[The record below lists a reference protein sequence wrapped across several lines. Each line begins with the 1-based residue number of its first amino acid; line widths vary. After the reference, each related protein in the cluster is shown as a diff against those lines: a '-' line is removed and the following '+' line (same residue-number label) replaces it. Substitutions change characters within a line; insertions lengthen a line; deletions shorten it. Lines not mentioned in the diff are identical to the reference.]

1 MLKTDA
7 FRNGVL
13 LALILV
19 MPVLAGY
26 AAYLQWQA
34 PTMDFLLDEHNPT
47 TVREVVP
54 GGYAEK
60 AGLEAGDVIL
70 TIDDVP
76 AALWYQPETGKTHIF
91 KIERRGEQRTLAI
104 PTTRVFRLNYPFLL
118 SAIIASLAFWAMGTL
133 LFLRRFGHPATRLLF
148 LLSQAVA
155 LMILFPLSYHA
166 PWKPP
171 LWALALSVAGFH
183 LTAPLLLHYAISFPV
198 RLGTPRQRRVVLGL
212 AYAGALL
219 TFGLWISGFSQG
231 VLVSILFFSLVTALA
246 LAGMLYVYLYRAS
259 PDERR
264 RTRVVVFGTLLA
276 TLPAMLF
283 YLLPSAM
290 RAQHRIP
297 EWLIALFLL
306 AAPASY
312 LYATLRYN
320 LFDIDRLLNRTLVYV
335 LMALGV
341 FVVYLT
347 PYLFLYRYAADNLFA
362 QLTFIFVLA
371 LWVGWTFDWMRQ
383 RTQRFVDKLFY
394 GGWYDYPAVVETV
407 SNALARSS
415 TREEVTD
422 VLTRQ
427 LPALMRLQHA
437 TLQIGADANSLPEQ
451 QTSSPTRFRFNF
463 QSDIPARWTV
473 GLHHDGDDLS
483 EADRRILHT
492 VAQQAEV
499 ALNNAFMIETLRRQ
513 LEEIRA
519 SREALAQMQHR
530 LLISREEERSR
541 LARDLHDGPI
551 QSLIGLNIQLGLL
564 LNTEPLN
571 ETVAAAFTDMRSE
584 IRGLSSEL
592 RQVCTELRP
601 PMLDTLGLG
610 AAIRSLVETWAAQ
623 SGVEVRLSLPPA
635 QTDFRTLPEEVAL
648 NFYRVAQETLTNIG
662 KHAQATQVDFALAYE
677 NNRLTMTIQD
687 NGRGFTAPLT
697 MHELTAQKHFGLAGM
712 KERMEQIGGQW
723 QLTSAPGNG
732 TTIQTIWTS
741 QEAYHV

>member
-1 MLKTDA
+1 MPDKNALAGKLLL
-7 FRNGVL
+7 V
-13 LALILV
+13 LALV
-19 MPVLAGY
+19 VPALAGY
-26 AAYLQWQA
+26 AAYHQWQL
-34 PTMDFLLDEHNPT
+34 PTMDFLLVRQNPS
-47 TVREVVP
+47 VVHHVVP
-54 GGYAEK
+54 GGYAEQ
-60 AGLEAGDVIL
+60 AGLEPGDMIL
-70 TIDDVP
+70 TVDDIP
-76 AALWYQPETGKTHIF
+76 FALWYQPQIGQTHLL
-91 KIERRGEQRTLAI
+91 KIERRGEQLSVAV
-104 PTTRVFRLNYPFLL
+104 PATRVFRLNYPFLL
-118 SAIIASLAFWAMGTL
+118 SAIIVSLAFWAMGTL
-133 LFLRRFGHPATRLLF
+133 LFLRRFKHFETRLLF

-155 LMILFPLSYHA
+155 LTILFPLAYHA
-166 PWKPP
+166 PWQPP
-171 LWALALSVAGFH
+171 HGAMAVSVAAFN
-183 LTAPLLLHYAISFPV
+183 LTAPLLLHYALSFPV
-198 RLGTPRQRRVVLGL
+198 RLGNARQRRAVLVW
-212 AYAGALL
+212 AYASAVLA
-219 TFGLWISGFSQG
+219 FGLWLIKPRLGTP
-231 VLVSILFFSLVTALA
+231 VSILFFSLTVAA
-246 LAGMLYVYLYRAS
+246 AIAVILYVYLYRAN

-264 RTRVVVFGTLLA
+264 RTRVIIFGTLVA
-276 TLPAMLF
+276 ALPPVLL
-283 YLLPSAM
+283 YLLPSAL
-290 RAQHRIP
+290 RSRHLIP

-320 LFDIDRLLNRTLVYV
+320 LFGIDRLLNRTLVYV

-383 RTQRFVDKLFY
+383 RTQRFVDNLFY

-415 TREEVTD
+415 TRAEVTE

-427 LPALMRLQHA
+427 LPDLMRLKGA
-437 TLQIGADANSLPEQ
+437 ALIIGADRAALPEANTPQ
-451 QTSSPTRFRFNF
+451 SPPRFHFDF
-463 QSDIPARWTV
+463 QSDVPARWTV
-473 GLHHDGDDLS
+473 GAHRDGDDLS
-483 EADRRILHT
+483 EADQRILRT
-492 VAQQAEV
+492 VAQQAEI
-499 ALNNAFMIETLRRQ
+499 ALNNALMIETLRQQ

-530 LLISREEERSR
+530 LLLSREEERSR

-584 IRGLSSEL
+584 IRELSAEL

-610 AAIRSLVETWAAQ
+610 AAIRSLVETWAEQ
-623 SGVEVRLSLPPA
+623 SGVEVRLSLPA
-635 QTDFRTLPEEVAL
+635 QADFRTLPEEVAL

-662 KHAQATQVDFALAYE
+662 KHAQATRVDFALTYE

-687 NGRGFTAPLT
+687 NGRGFDAPLT
-697 MHELTAQKHFGLAGM
+697 ARELTAQKHFGLAGM

-723 QLTSAPGNG
+723 HLTSAPGRG
-732 TTIQTIWTS
+732 TTVQAVWVPH
-741 QEAYHV
+741 EAQHA